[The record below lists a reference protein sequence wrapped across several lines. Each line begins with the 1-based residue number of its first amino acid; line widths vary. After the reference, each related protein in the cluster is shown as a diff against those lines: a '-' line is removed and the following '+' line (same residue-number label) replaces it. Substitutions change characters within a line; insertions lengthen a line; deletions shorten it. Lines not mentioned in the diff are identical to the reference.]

1 MLLSALPNGQGWEI
15 WFDWYEQRQHGGSRG
30 EEYEL
35 VFAGVPQDEW
45 DKGPTAANAWIKAH
59 LPKSPDPMLPADLP
73 EPVAN
78 VESPWAYA
86 LSAKGTVTVTAG
98 DQSFP
103 FYPYFNS
110 EREHRETLHACGVQ
124 AQRLLKKL
132 LDGQYH
138 NVRPEYAERLANYLD
153 DLPTTAEGG
162 SILLAYGDIL
172 NLRSD
177 FEADFEVLPTP
188 FATELRR
195 VIENQFALNSF
206 YDIVERHNEA
216 IASGTRSRPFPK
228 EAIRPLREFISE
240 NTPRYFESNVS
251 EAQRSLDRAAPE
263 EPRRSADDLKAAESS
278 NMVQLPTPPGTP
290 DVKQAHQ
297 RQTAANANAIWE
309 VVVKGPAAIEGWSH
323 LAHQLGHLV
332 RPFLDYLR

>member
-1 MLLSALPNGQGWEI
+1 MGQGS
-15 WFDWYEQRQHGGSRG
+15 DGGQRMDQGASAEVAGPHAPGRSSR
-30 EEYEL
+30 
-35 VFAGVPQDEW
+35 ACR
-45 DKGPTAANAWIKAH
+45 KRR
-59 LPKSPDPMLPADLP
+59 
-73 EPVAN
+73 VALGLCFKC
-78 VESPWAYA
+78 ERDSHCHRY
-86 LSAKGTVTVTAG
+86 G

-110 EREHRETLHACGVQ
+110 DRLEHRETLHACGVQ

-172 NLRSD
+172 NLRFG

-216 IASGTRSRPFPK
+216 IASGTRSPPFPK
-228 EAIRPLREFISE
+228 EAIRPLREFISRE
-240 NTPRYFESNVS
+240 HATLFQSSMSPKHS
-251 EAQRSLDRAAPE
+251 ESLDRAAPE

-297 RQTAANANAIWE
+297 RQTRPQTPMRSGKLSSRARQRSRAGRISPINWAD
-309 VVVKGPAAIEGWSH
+309 
-323 LAHQLGHLV
+323 LV
-332 RPFLDYLR
+332 